1 MNILTF
7 DIEEWYIEKAYYG
20 GREFKYRQFD
30 KAFNK
35 LLDVLDYYGVKA
47 TFFCVGQLAVEFP
60 DVVKTIAAKGHEI
73 GCHSNTHIWLEKMTE
88 EGLRQ
93 DTTEAL
99 KALQDVSGQK
109 VTSYRAPAFS
119 ITPQN
124 KWAVNV
130 LSECGIESDSSIYP
144 TNRDFG
150 GYKGFPQD
158 SPCIISH
165 KGATLKEYPISL
177 TTIFGKQMAYS
188 GGGYFRI
195 LPYGFVKRT
204 MRQREY
210 NICYFHLNDLIVEKK
225 KFQSRSEYE
234 RYYKKSGTLKNRL
247 IRYVKYNIGKGNA
260 YKNLC
265 KLIKGHSLVSVS
277 AADGLIDWK
286 RVATIEL

>member
-7 DIEEWYIEKAYYG
+7 DIEEWYVEKAYRG
-20 GREFKYRQFD
+20 GREFKYKQFD
-30 KAFNK
+30 ETFGK
-35 LLDVLDYYGVKA
+35 LLDVLDCYGIKA

-73 GCHSNTHIWLEKMTE
+73 GCHSNTHIWLDKKTE

-93 DTTEAL
+93 DTMEAL

-119 ITPQN
+119 ITPHN
-124 KWAVNV
+124 KWAVEV
-130 LSECGIESDSSIYP
+130 LSYCGIESDSSIFP

-158 SPCIISH
+158 TPCIISH
-165 KGATLKEYPISL
+165 GGATLKEYPISL
-177 TTIFGKQMAYS
+177 TTICGKQMAYS
-188 GGGYFRI
+188 GGGYFRL
-195 LPYGFVKRT
+195 LPYWLVKRT
-204 MRQREY
+204 IQQRDY

-225 KFQSRSEYE
+225 KFQSKAEYE
-234 RYYKKSGTLKNRL
+234 KYYKKPGTFKNRL
-247 IRYVKYNIGKGNA
+247 VRYVKGNVGTGDA
-260 YKNLC
+260 YKKLC
-265 KLIKGHSLVSVS
+265 KLIKEHSLISLS
-277 AADGLIDWK
+277 AADGFIDWK